1 MAKMANFIEVHQQ
14 GEPRLV
20 NLDWVEDIW
29 PTVTGA
35 QIYFALVVPGFD
47 TQDFVTVDESYDE
60 LKRLIL
66 GGGAHGSETD

>member
-1 MAKMANFIEVHQQ
+1 MAKFIEVHKD

-29 PTVTGA
+29 PTVNGA
-35 QIYFALVVPGFD
+35 QIYFAGVLPAFE
-47 TQDFVTVDESYDE
+47 TQDFVTTDESYEE

-66 GGGAHGSETD
+66 GGGKHGPEVD

>member
-1 MAKMANFIEVHQQ
+1 MSKFIEVHKD

-29 PTVTGA
+29 PTVNGA
-35 QIYFALVVPGFD
+35 QIYFALVLPDGA
-47 TQDFVTVDESYDE
+47 TQDFVTTDENYDK

-66 GGGAHGSETD
+66 GGGKHGA

>member
-1 MAKMANFIEVHQQ
+1 MAEYIEVHMD

-29 PTVTGA
+29 PTVNGA
-35 QIYFALVVPGFD
+35 QIYFAWVVPGFD
-47 TQDFVTVDESYDE
+47 TQDFATVDESYDE

-66 GGGAHGSETD
+66 GGGTHGSETD

>member
-1 MAKMANFIEVHQQ
+1 MAKFIEVRKD

-29 PTVTGA
+29 QTVNGA
-35 QIYFALVVPGFD
+35 QIYFAWTIPD
-47 TQDFVTVDESYDE
+47 CATQDFVTTDESYDE

-66 GGGAHGSETD
+66 GGGAHGPEVD

>member
-1 MAKMANFIEVHQQ
+1 MAKFIEVHKD

-29 PTVTGA
+29 PTVNGA
-35 QIYFALVVPGFD
+35 QIYFAWELPD
-47 TQDFVTVDESYDE
+47 CATQDFVTVDESYEE

-66 GGGAHGSETD
+66 GGADDAV